1 MKDTITRILLK
12 IINILFMYNI
22 RGTCLGCL
30 VGIILLSLQPVLE
43 IFFPVVGNIEWY
55 GFIAFGVLLFNIKSL
70 IKREYEDP
78 RIEIQM
84 KYLREMLK
92 EGKLSDKEKRIYW
105 REAIKCI
112 LDISSENVDKTNKED
127 SFSNNILT

>member
-12 IINILFMYNI
+12 ILNSLFMYNI
-22 RGTCLGCL
+22 RGTCFGCL
-30 VGIILLSLQPVLE
+30 MGIILLSLQPVLE
-43 IFFPVVGNIEWY
+43 TFFPVVGNIEWY
-55 GFIAFGVLLFNIKSL
+55 GFIAFGVLMFNIKSM

-78 RIEIQM
+78 RIEMQM

-112 LDISSENVDKTNKED
+112 LEISSKNLDKTNEAD
-127 SFSNNILT
+127 SYSNNLFT